1 MSKKCEYGMVMT
13 TIDDQDDANQL
24 AAAIVEEKLAACVQI
39 MEITSHYIWDGD
51 NQIGKEYLLLLKTR
65 RSLYDRIEGFIRNR
79 HGYAVP
85 EIILVPIETGFDPY
99 LTWIRE
105 STA

>member
-1 MSKKCEYGMVMT
+1 MS
-13 TIDDQDDANQL
+13 ANRL

-39 MEITSHYIWDGD
+39 IEITSHYIWEGHK
-51 NQIGKEYLLLLKTR
+51 QIGKEYLLLLKTR

-85 EIILVPIETGFDPY
+85 EIILIPVEAGFEPY
-99 LTWIRE
+99 LRWIQE